1 MHVEFN
7 VIPMQ
12 VIQIF
17 KNIERCTFLQ
27 ILKKNCSYK
36 VEERYTIKVML
47 LIEKRIK
54 V

>member
-27 ILKKNCSYK
+27 ILKKKN
-36 VEERYTIKVML
+36 VHIKL
-47 LIEKRIK
+47 KKDIQ
-54 V
+54 